1 MSHITYVLMFLF
13 AFHHFLFSSLN
24 QIWRDAYRLFW
35 LLLTL
40 HSYLCF
46 LISTFYCENFQLTS
60 MFSVDSWITA
70 LIKTFNKNLH
80 ITKCQT
86 VHTRCYQLQL
96 IRQFDNLWK
105 KSHCSN
111 FKHNN
116 ILSTQFIIF
125 AEWGQ
130 NCGQHLISHTSFL
143 FVGTFDLKVS

>member
-40 HSYLCF
+40 HSYLYF
-46 LISTFYCENFQLTS
+46 LISTFYYENFQLTL

-96 IRQFDNLWK
+96 IQFDNREK
-105 KSHCSN
+105 KSLLKLQMRLYFVNTTLN
-111 FKHNN
+111 FCYMKIKLWIISVFLLFFFN
-116 ILSTQFIIF
+116 IL
-125 AEWGQ
+125 
-130 NCGQHLISHTSFL
+130 
-143 FVGTFDLKVS
+143 